1 MGIIFAENRAHFLV
15 ISRRGEQAMFDLERF
30 IADCRTALQD
40 PSPQSAVKEVVERIM
55 SRPNEVEQALGTPQ
69 WAEIGTLHRSPELTI
84 LQVIWAPGMSIYPHD
99 HQMWAVIGLYSGRED
114 NVFYCRSAQGL
125 VQAGGK
131 QLETTDTILRG
142 KTIIHTVTN
151 PLRQFAG
158 AIHVYG
164 GDFFTVPRSEWDPE
178 TLEERP
184 CDVEKAKRVFLEA
197 NERWRAQ
204 SAER

>member
-1 MGIIFAENRAHFLV
+1 
-15 ISRRGEQAMFDLERF
+15 MFDIERF

-84 LQVIWAPGMSIYPHD
+84 LKVIWAPGMSIYPHD

-114 NVFYCRSAQGL
+114 NVFYRRSAQGL

-131 QLETTDTILRG
+131 QLETTDTILLG
-142 KTIIHTVTN
+142 KTVIHTVTN
-151 PLRQFAG
+151 PLHQFTG

-197 NERWRAQ
+197 NEGWRAQ